1 MIRHTI
7 RCSQCEEMFP
17 GGYEYRMHWEMRH
30 FYPYLK
36 RDSFDFN
43 QAIWAAIRDKN
54 IDRLIKE
61 ISDTL

>member
-1 MIRHTI
+1 
-7 RCSQCEEMFP
+7 MFP

-36 RDSFDFN
+36 RGSFDFN